1 MSRKNSDHDNPLTES
16 RGEEQR
22 PARRK
27 LLKSIAIGGGAAALG
42 KTLPE
47 QWSKPVVDS
56 VLVPAHAQAT
66 QQPQRSL
73 VSLNSETTS
82 ISDFFMQTA
91 HASLVVGCELPLQF
105 CVERN
110 AGIATFNIGRG
121 SNSAA
126 FTEGVAFN
134 ITVGGFALTGVTISG
149 NSIAGNINC
158 DPAPAMSLATPF
170 NGTFEN
176 GTCADLLRGP

>member
-1 MSRKNSDHDNPLTES
+1 MSRKNSDHDNPITES

-73 VSLNSETTS
+73 VALNLETTS

-91 HASLVVGCELPLQF
+91 HASIPLCELPRQF

-110 AGIATFNIGRG
+110 AGVATFNILGG
-121 SNSAA
+121 SNSTA
-126 FTEGVAFN
+126 FTEGAAFG

-158 DPAPAMSLATPF
+158 DPAPPMSIATPF
-170 NGTFEN
+170 SGTFEN
-176 GTCADLLRGP
+176 GTCADARVFGP

>member
-16 RGEEQR
+16 RSEKQR

-47 QWSKPVVDS
+47 QWSKPMVDS

-66 QQPQRSL
+66 QPPQRSL
-73 VSLNSETTS
+73 VSLNIETTS

-91 HASLVVGCELPLQF
+91 HASAVCILPPQF

-110 AGIATFNIGRG
+110 AGVATFNIGRG
-121 SNSAA
+121 SNSTA
-126 FTEGVAFN
+126 FTDGVAFD
-134 ITVGGFALTGVTISG
+134 ITVAGFALTGVTISG
-149 NSIAGNINC
+149 NSIGGGINC
-158 DPAPAMSLATPF
+158 DPAPPMSLPTPF

-176 GTCADLLRGP
+176 GTCLDVFGP